1 MNICGPVARKHRR
14 TPPNRRPIR
23 RSHAIRL
30 YACVANNR
38 ANRLITHIISA
49 AATRNYSHH
58 RRCATCNANISLLDD
73 VLHSASVCVCVGY
86 AQNLLVQMAS
96 NNYSRQTMPFP
107 FCARQTLPYNGGALT
122 VACKSAHT
130 HTHVLAGPGCVPH
143 GVVDAPVFRS
153 VNTVSHCDM

>member
-73 VLHSASVCVCVGY
+73 VLHSTSVCVCVWDTRKTY
-86 AQNLLVQMAS
+86 WYKWLLITIQDK
-96 NNYSRQTMPFP
+96 QCHFP
-107 FCARQTLPYNGGALT
+107 FAPDKLCRITAAHSPSHANP
-122 VACKSAHT
+122 HT
-130 HTHVLAGPGCVPH
+130 HTHMCLL
-143 GVVDAPVFRS
+143 APVACHMASWTPRYS
-153 VNTVSHCDM
+153 VR